1 MAQIGGW
8 NVNKISGVN
17 LPATAEKVAP
27 AGPLGVTKQHI
38 IYGFDLTFNGTPGTP
53 VLAQLYLP
61 DASPNTL
68 LWEGYVGQ
76 SLVKTFPEGLP
87 CPIGQSVALTLSAGG
102 GSLIGNVNLYG
113 TTR

>member
-53 VLAQLYLP
+53 VLAQSICRTP
-61 DASPNTL
+61 R
-68 LWEGYVGQ
+68 Q
-76 SLVKTFPEGLP
+76 
-87 CPIGQSVALTLSAGG
+87 
-102 GSLIGNVNLYG
+102 
-113 TTR
+113 TRCFGKAMSGKAW